1 MGFFGKLKENIKHG
15 GIKVQLQAPASVSMN
30 EPTVPV
36 TVTVSA
42 SDEQETIERIVVSI
56 IAETF
61 DRGFSSPDVSNPNN
75 RQGQESVVAEAND
88 MQPFTLMP
96 GETKSVQLN
105 IVMNQ
110 GASMAAQ
117 IPEGSGMAQ
126 VAGMLQKIQSVSE
139 VMNNNSYRYFLRAT
153 AKVEG
158 IALSPSQQ
166 QPLQILKPG
175 EVGGAF
181 FKRI

>member
-15 GIKVQLQAPASVSMN
+15 GIKVQLQGPASVSMN
-30 EPTVPV
+30 DPTVPV
-36 TVTVSA
+36 TVTISA
-42 SDEQETIERIVVSI
+42 SDEQETIERVVVSI

-61 DRGFSSPDVSNPNN
+61 DRGFSSPDPNN
-75 RQGQESVVAEAND
+75 RAGQQGQESVMAEAND

-96 GETKSVQLN
+96 GQTKSIQLN

-110 GASMAAQ
+110 GAAMAAQ
-117 IPEGSGMAQ
+117 VPEGSGMAQ
-126 VAGMLQKIQSVSE
+126 VAGMLQKLQSVSE
-139 VMNNNSYRYFLRAT
+139 SMDNTSYRYFLRAT

-158 IALSPSQQ
+158 IALSPSQE